1 MKDDPAHALAKLA
14 LLVLDTQGE
23 YFRTRD
29 RATLLKAKALER
41 KLRVEC
47 ESILA
52 EPEPNL
58 FSGSE

>member
-23 YFRTRD
+23 FFRT

-41 KLRVEC
+41 KLRKEC
-47 ESILA
+47 DSILA